1 MKRLL
6 SFSVLILLACSQ
18 ILFAATPSL
27 ELTASRLEKLCSL
40 EGLSGPSSFYPY
52 SKKELFMNLPESSS
66 VKTHS
71 LHDAVST
78 RTEETHKAFSWSIP
92 LKLSLEAYMNSDER
106 YRWEDRLPLLDIP
119 MNFDF
124 GDLFVFRT
132 GFVLKQRYKNV
143 PYGDSFYTNLT
154 GLNGDEFDFFWPYR
168 GYLQVNAP
176 HFSLTAGRIGMSMGP
191 GKTGNLIISDNL
203 NFFDG
208 IVLKFF
214 SRGFQFSTSVQFF
227 SPETEMGTGKRTFEM
242 LIAHRAE
249 FVPFSKL
256 RISLNETIMYCD
268 ESFDIRFLNPMVI
281 YHQYFTADLTNS
293 IIGLDFDLNIVKGLD
308 LYGQVAMDQYQLS
321 NENKETP
328 NAFGYQLGLE
338 YNIALDAGIL
348 SFWTEFTQT
357 DPWMYHRDGVD
368 YIVWYHYNFGY
379 EKRFIGYP
387 YGCDSQ
393 VWAIGAEFD
402 SLSWLICNASLVYS
416 RQGEVNIDSDFA
428 TEKNSADRT
437 PTGTP
442 ENDLSFCLGAE
453 AGPFWKYCKLY
464 GGLQIHYTVN
474 LDHVIGQK
482 DINVQGSLGVAIEF

>member
-154 GLNGDEFDFFWPYR
+154 GLNGDEFDFF
-168 GYLQVNAP
+168 
-176 HFSLTAGRIGMSMGP
+176 
-191 GKTGNLIISDNL
+191 
-203 NFFDG
+203 
-208 IVLKFF
+208 
-214 SRGFQFSTSVQFF
+214 
-227 SPETEMGTGKRTFEM
+227 
-242 LIAHRAE
+242 
-249 FVPFSKL
+249 
-256 RISLNETIMYCD
+256 
-268 ESFDIRFLNPMVI
+268 
-281 YHQYFTADLTNS
+281 
-293 IIGLDFDLNIVKGLD
+293 
-308 LYGQVAMDQYQLS
+308 
-321 NENKETP
+321 
-328 NAFGYQLGLE
+328 
-338 YNIALDAGIL
+338 
-348 SFWTEFTQT
+348 
-357 DPWMYHRDGVD
+357 
-368 YIVWYHYNFGY
+368 
-379 EKRFIGYP
+379 
-387 YGCDSQ
+387 
-393 VWAIGAEFD
+393 
-402 SLSWLICNASLVYS
+402 
-416 RQGEVNIDSDFA
+416 
-428 TEKNSADRT
+428 
-437 PTGTP
+437 
-442 ENDLSFCLGAE
+442 
-453 AGPFWKYCKLY
+453 
-464 GGLQIHYTVN
+464 
-474 LDHVIGQK
+474 
-482 DINVQGSLGVAIEF
+482 